1 MTENEVYSTTMKVI
15 SNTILFLYSL
25 RSALI
30 EIARE
35 CHTRWRNYFDGATP
49 LLERS
54 AYLAAFFYPDNS
66 KLRMSETSSIQTK
79 RNEKPNYTAY
89 CETDQISKTSCILYK
104 QS

>member
-1 MTENEVYSTTMKVI
+1 MKRQFYCESFNLSVALTWFAQKRRRLRLSWKLWQNEVYSTTMKVI

-54 AYLAAFFYPDNS
+54 
-66 KLRMSETSSIQTK
+66 RI
-79 RNEKPNYTAY
+79 
-89 CETDQISKTSCILYK
+89 
-104 QS
+104 

>member
-1 MTENEVYSTTMKVI
+1 MKRQFNCESFKCCLDAICSKTSPLKVVLKIMTENEVYSTPIKVI

-54 AYLAAFFYPDNS
+54 AYLY
-66 KLRMSETSSIQTK
+66 
-79 RNEKPNYTAY
+79 
-89 CETDQISKTSCILYK
+89 
-104 QS
+104 